1 MFYVKIIISSKWTS
15 IITSILKVI
24 YMHGYIRKEKKMKC
38 DLISKIYNPDSIFL

>member
-24 YMHGYIRKEKKMKC
+24 CMGKKRKKMKC